1 MNQGI
6 LQSIVRLFAIF
17 STLDEDRK
25 RSRELVYSFLL
36 QQLNENTAQTYLS
49 EYDQF
54 ISAQENP
61 EESIQRKKK
70 TSAYSVKVL
79 TICERMNAELS
90 QKQKI
95 IVLARLM
102 EIIYDGNVT
111 ETETDFI
118 ETVTSSFNIPDE
130 EYLILRRI
138 FPKAV
143 SFSSDIPAQP
153 LKNMQQGFMNCRV
166 YRVIS
171 LWLFYP
177 LVSYIYSLTGEKQ
190 SFPLMGNLYSLTGC
204 IS

>member
-95 IVLARLM
+95 IVLLRLE
-102 EIIYDGNVT
+102 EIIFDL
-111 ETETDFI
+111 
-118 ETVTSSFNIPDE
+118 TVCGCFLPMQ
-130 EYLILRRI
+130 LIHN
-138 FPKAV
+138 
-143 SFSSDIPAQP
+143 DI
-153 LKNMQQGFMNCRV
+153 
-166 YRVIS
+166 
-171 LWLFYP
+171 
-177 LVSYIYSLTGEKQ
+177 LT
-190 SFPLMGNLYSLTGC
+190 L
-204 IS
+204 